1 MGQTTLTNA
10 DAGRTVAA
18 NVGDSVVLSLDENP
32 TTGYLWKIEEIDS
45 TVLELTGDDYESGGG
60 AIGGGGKRKLSFKA
74 IQAGTSPMRLK
85 CVRQWEPDNPS
96 GTFSATVEVG
106 A

>member
-18 NVGDSVVLSLDENP
+18 NVGDTVVLSLDENP

-45 TVLELTGDDYESGGG
+45 SVLELAADDYQSGGG
-60 AIGGGGKRKLSFKA
+60 GIGGGGRRKLEFKA
-74 IQAGTSPMRLK
+74 VQAGTSPLRLK

-96 GTFSATVEVG
+96 GTFSATVEVR